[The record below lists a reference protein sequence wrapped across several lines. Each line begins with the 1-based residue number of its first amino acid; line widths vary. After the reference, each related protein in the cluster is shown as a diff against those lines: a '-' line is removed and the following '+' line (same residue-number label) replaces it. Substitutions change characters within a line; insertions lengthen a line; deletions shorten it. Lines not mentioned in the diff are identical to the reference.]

1 MDFVAHDTQSAPQE
15 AAELLSQSQE
25 EMGFIPNMY
34 RHMADAPPLLKA
46 YKQMSQLF
54 SQTSLSEAEQQVVLL
69 AASVENR
76 CDFCTK
82 AHSKMAAGAG
92 RHLAVRLG
100 AKVAA
105 VLDAGGQQHHLLLGL
120 RQAGLREQLGHLLV
134 GLQQRR
140 RIGHV
145 PVHIGDE
152 PHLFLRLA
160 QQFGRLLR
168 RRLRV
173 VRDKIH
179 EWLRCVRP
187 RGAAKWSPSLE
198 SPFRPCGSA

>member
-1 MDFVAHDTQSAPQE
+1 MDFVAHDTQSAPQD

-92 RHLAVRLG
+92 VSEDDVSAIRE
-100 AKVAA
+100 
-105 VLDAGGQQHHLLLGL
+105 GGQPGDSKLAALAQFTKKMVAERAWLAEADMQALL
-120 RQAGLREQLGHLLV
+120 QAGYERPQILEVVLGV
-134 GLQQRR
+134 GMKTLSNYTN
-140 RIGHV
+140 
-145 PVHIGDE
+145 HI
-152 PHLFLRLA
+152 A
-160 QQFGRLLR
+160 QTDVNPEL
-168 RRLRV
+168 
-173 VRDKIH
+173 D
-179 EWLRCVRP
+179 
-187 RGAAKWSPSLE
+187 S
-198 SPFRPCGSA
+198 